1 MAVMADSSAGLT
13 TSLVE
18 GEGGPAPAPAVATV
32 EATGIWQ
39 NFPVKVGGQR
49 QRSDCRHTPPFLHS
63 RGQRTAGEQRAAA
76 SAGLQ
81 LLGHFEITMNK

>member
-1 MAVMADSSAGLT
+1 MRNSDWVSSRLAVMADSSAGLT

-18 GEGGPAPAPAVATV
+18 EEGEAAPLAAAATV

-49 QRSDCRHTPPFLHS
+49 QRSDCRQTPPFLHS
-63 RGQRTAGEQRAAA
+63 RGQRTAGG
-76 SAGLQ
+76 AGRQ
-81 LLGHFEITMNK
+81 